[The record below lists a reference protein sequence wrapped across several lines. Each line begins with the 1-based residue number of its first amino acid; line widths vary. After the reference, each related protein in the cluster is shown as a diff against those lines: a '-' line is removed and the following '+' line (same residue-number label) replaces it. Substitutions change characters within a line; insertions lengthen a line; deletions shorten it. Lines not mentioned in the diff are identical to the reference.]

1 MSKKTSK
8 VWKFFIEDVN
18 DPTKAI
24 CQVSGCGFRA
34 SRGKSGGGLGH
45 LTTSGMMSH
54 LKNKHPKQHQ
64 EVLKMNTDVR
74 TADSQKRLLEEE
86 ADEMENTQK
95 AHLRTEAE
103 REEFLQKDKQPRLD
117 GYFLG
122 SSSQQSSLVYKS
134 DDPRAKELHRAVLEH
149 LIVDVKP
156 FSTVKGRGF
165 VKMQNT

>member
-1 MSKKTSK
+1 MNCSYLSVSLWFMIYFHFQICLKKTSK

-103 REEFLQKDKQPRLD
+103 REEF
-117 GYFLG
+117 G
-122 SSSQQSSLVYKS
+122 SFCLNHS
-134 DDPRAKELHRAVLEH
+134 
-149 LIVDVKP
+149 
-156 FSTVKGRGF
+156 F
-165 VKMQNT
+165 